1 MKPFTFIAFLIMCLG
16 SSAQIIDP
24 GLTAVYEHHQHLVKL
39 KWHHNDN
46 RVHRFI
52 LQRSEDGNKWT
63 DVFSIRIQEPE
74 YYQFISYEDVKL
86 KAGKSF
92 YRLQAVLANNSF
104 EFTKPIVAIIG
115 QKGNNW
121 LMYPQPVSNV
131 LNLQYNGN
139 AIIPGV
145 ITVFIQRINGQMY
158 HQLRYASSTR
168 FISIPVSNLGS
179 GMYIVRII
187 INKQEVWNKKFVK

>member
-1 MKPFTFIAFLIMCLG
+1 
-16 SSAQIIDP
+16 
-24 GLTAVYEHHQHLVKL
+24 
-39 KWHHNDN
+39 
-46 RVHRFI
+46 
-52 LQRSEDGNKWT
+52 
-63 DVFSIRIQEPE
+63 
-74 YYQFISYEDVKL
+74 
-86 KAGKSF
+86 
-92 YRLQAVLANNSF
+92 
-104 EFTKPIVAIIG
+104 
-115 QKGNNW
+115 
-121 LMYPQPVSNV
+121 MYPQPVSNV

>member
-63 DVFSIRIQEPE
+63 DVFSIRITDVFSIRIQEPE

-104 EFTKPIVAIIG
+104 EFTKPIVAI
-115 QKGNNW
+115 
-121 LMYPQPVSNV
+121 
-131 LNLQYNGN
+131 LNLPN
-139 AIIPGV
+139 
-145 ITVFIQRINGQMY
+145 
-158 HQLRYASSTR
+158 QL
-168 FISIPVSNLGS
+168 
-179 GMYIVRII
+179 
-187 INKQEVWNKKFVK
+187 